1 MSVDCRDEGVRNAR
15 VAPREKC
22 KNLTWKHACL
32 QALIRARVVVWER
45 TPSRAAPDSPPRRF
59 ARVPA
64 SARFRPWWSPLP
76 SPRRSEPARRVVRG
90 PRARWPGVSGPDR
103 HPVPGGRSDPRRVHL
118 AAAARAARVPLVA
131 IRQFARA
138 PSPTTRLPCPRSSS
152 ARWTSAR
159 SPSGKGG
166 AGRGGPPFSSPRRRA
181 GSGSS

>member
-1 MSVDCRDEGVRNAR
+1 MSVDCREGVSKRSRRANKKQESHPDSRLFAGTHQSTRRR
-15 VAPREKC
+15 VP
-22 KNLTWKHACL
+22 
-32 QALIRARVVVWER
+32 R

-118 AAAARAARVPLVA
+118 AAAARAARAPLVA
-131 IRQFARA
+131 IRRFARV
-138 PSPTTRLPCPRSSS
+138 PFPTTRLPCPRSSS